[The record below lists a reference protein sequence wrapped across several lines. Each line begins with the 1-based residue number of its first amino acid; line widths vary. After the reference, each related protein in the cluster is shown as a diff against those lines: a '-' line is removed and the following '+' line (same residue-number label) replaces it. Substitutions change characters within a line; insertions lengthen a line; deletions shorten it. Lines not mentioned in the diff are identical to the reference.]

1 LGSKLGADDVKKHS
15 WFKKVQWSLLTNQEP
30 PLIPIFNRDGSLEKI
45 KLKSK
50 KPNEES
56 ANRVNE
62 KSDNNAK
69 KSVDKELTMFDEPVQ
84 FDETMTEDDPFK
96 NFNSM
101 SLTSEN
107 EKLKLN
113 QSEPLLFNSLEEN
126 LTLGKLSYTVN
137 ENRSSTNSH
146 ISFFKRGI

>member
-1 LGSKLGADDVKKHS
+1 
-15 WFKKVQWSLLTNQEP
+15 
-30 PLIPIFNRDGSLEKI
+30 
-45 KLKSK
+45 
-50 KPNEES
+50 
-56 ANRVNE
+56 
-62 KSDNNAK
+62 
-69 KSVDKELTMFDEPVQ
+69 MFDEPVQ

-137 ENRSSTNSH
+137 ENRSRTNSH